1 MTRLPEHLVAQTRF
15 DSPVGPLCAAATSQ
29 GIAWL
34 AFDGVGPD
42 ETDVPLDPAQP
53 WLARL
58 GRELERYW
66 LDGLRRFE
74 VPLDLQGTDFQLA
87 VWQALTE
94 IPPGQTRSYADIAG
108 RIGRPNAVRAVGAAN
123 GANPVAIVVP
133 CHRVIGRD
141 GTLTGYA
148 GGLPRKQ
155 ALLQHESAQGMLP
168 G

>member
-1 MTRLPEHLVAQTRF
+1 MTRLPERLVAQARF

-29 GIAWL
+29 GVAWL
-34 AFDGVGPD
+34 AFDGAGPD
-42 ETDVPLDPAQP
+42 EREVPIDPAQP

-58 GRELERYW
+58 SRELERYW
-66 LDGLRRFE
+66 RDGQRRFE
-74 VPLDLQGTDFQLA
+74 VPLDLQGTDFQRA

-94 IPPGQTRSYADIAG
+94 IPSGQTRSYADIAQ
-108 RIGRPNAVRAVGAAN
+108 RIGRPKAVRAVGAAN

-148 GGLPRKQ
+148 GGLARKQ
-155 ALLQHESAQGMLP
+155 LLLQHESAQRALP
-168 G
+168 A